1 MNRVARLAYL
11 QRLFYRNPRGYRSSE
26 LAELC
31 GTSQRSINRDLEEL
45 QTEPYYLPLVLDDGW
60 RWRLMEGH
68 RFTLPPVHL
77 SLQEAAAL
85 YLAARLLARVSD
97 EPNPF
102 VGRALMALGD
112 ALPPEVG
119 TQVQRVAASHLEV
132 TGDSFAKVFEVVT
145 LGWAT
150 CRKVRIRYQGLH
162 SAHVREYVLSP
173 YLIEPS
179 SVGYATYVIG
189 HASHFDAVRTFKL
202 ERILEAELLS
212 ETFEVPEEYCG
223 LALLSRAWGVMYGDE
238 TTQVTLRFSP
248 AVARRVKESRW
259 HPSQE
264 LEDCRDGGC
273 ILRVEVPHLLE
284 MKPWIRSWGPDCEVL
299 APEALRQEVAEEMQR
314 AAEAYRRDPASGAS
328 L

>member
-1 MNRVARLAYL
+1 MNRMARLTYL

-45 QTEPYYLPLVLDDGW
+45 QTEPYYLPLVLDDDW

-77 SLQEAAAL
+77 SLQEAASL

-102 VGRALMALGD
+102 VGRALMALGE

-119 TQVQRVAASHLEV
+119 AQVQKVAATHL
-132 TGDSFAKVFEVVT
+132 GDADSRFAKVFEVIT

-150 CRKVRIRYQGLH
+150 GRKVRIRHQGLH
-162 SAHVREYVLSP
+162 SAHIREYVLSP

-189 HASHFDAVRTFKL
+189 YASYFEAVRTFKL
-202 ERILEAELLS
+202 ERISEAELLS

-264 LEDCRDGGC
+264 IEDRQDGGC

>member
-1 MNRVARLAYL
+1 MNRVARLTYL

-45 QTEPYYLPLVLDDGW
+45 QTEPYYLPLVLDDDW

-77 SLQEAAAL
+77 SLQEAASL

-102 VGRALMALGD
+102 VGRALMALGE

-119 TQVQRVAASHLEV
+119 AQVQKVAATHL
-132 TGDSFAKVFEVVT
+132 GDADSRFAKVFEVIT

-150 CRKVRIRYQGLH
+150 GRKVRIRYRGLH
-162 SAHVREYVLSP
+162 SAHIREYVISP

-179 SVGYATYVIG
+179 GVGYATYVIG
-189 HASHFDAVRTFKL
+189 YASYFEAVRTFKL
-202 ERILEAELLS
+202 ERISEAELLS

-223 LALLSRAWGVMYGDE
+223 LGLLSRAWGVMYGEE

-264 LEDCRDGGC
+264 IEDCQDGGC
-273 ILRVEVPHLLE
+273 ILRVEVPHLVE

-299 APEALRQEVAEEMQR
+299 APEALREEVAEEMRR
-314 AAEAYRRDPASGAS
+314 AAEAYRREPASGAT